1 LQHSP
6 NKPPDLAAFLLAGRS
21 FKQQEPAV
29 LSTTDDLRIREIKEL
44 STPEEVMRDIPRNL
58 TATRVV
64 MAARNAIHAILNGAD
79 DRLVVIVGPC
89 SIHDPIAAVDY
100 ATRLAT
106 LRERLADRLEIVMRV
121 YFEKPRTIVG
131 WKGLINDPGLDGSF
145 NINKG
150 LRLARNVLSA
160 VNNLGLPA
168 GTEFLDMT
176 TPQYIADLVAWAA
189 IGARTTE
196 SQIHRELASG
206 LSCPVGFKNGTD
218 GGVRIAAD
226 AVKSA
231 SHPHHFMAVTK
242 GGRSAIAA
250 TSGNED
256 CHIILRG
263 GRKPNYDAAS
273 VEAASAELHRAGVGL
288 RIMIDASHANSNKKP
303 ENQPKVAA
311 DVASQ
316 VASGDPR
323 IIGAMIESNLVA
335 GRQDVLPGVTLTY
348 GQSITD
354 GCIDFATTEQI
365 LHRLADAVAARRKT
379 KRSKWQERS
388 A

>member
-1 LQHSP
+1 M
-6 NKPPDLAAFLLAGRS
+6 
-21 FKQQEPAV
+21 
-29 LSTTDDLRIREIKEL
+29 REI
-44 STPEEVMRDIPRNL
+44 PRTL

-64 MAARNAIHAILNGAD
+64 TESRDAIHAILNGVD
-79 DRLVVIVGPC
+79 DRLLVVVGPC
-89 SIHDPIAAVDY
+89 SVHDPDAAVDY
-100 ATRLAT
+100 ATRLAAV
-106 LRERLADRLEIVMRV
+106 REQLSDRLEIVMRV
-121 YFEKPRTIVG
+121 YFEKPRTTVG
-131 WKGLINDPGLDGSF
+131 WKGLINDPDLDGSF

-168 GTEFLDMT
+168 GTEFLDVA

-218 GGVRIAAD
+218 GNVRIAAD

-242 GGRSAIAA
+242 RGRSAIAA

-263 GRKPNYDAAS
+263 GSRPNYDQAS
-273 VEAASAELHRAGVGL
+273 VASASAELARAGVAP
-288 RIMIDASHANSNKKP
+288 RIMIDASHANSGKKP
-303 ENQPKVAA
+303 ENQPLVVADIA
-311 DVASQ
+311 GQ
-316 VASGDPR
+316 VSDGDQR
-323 IIGAMIESNLVA
+323 IVGVMIESNLVA
-335 GRQDVLPGVTLTY
+335 GRQDVLPGATLTY

-354 GCIDFATTEQI
+354 GCIDWQSTVPA
-365 LHRLADAVAARRKT
+365 LNLLADAVAARRDA
-379 KRSKWQERS
+379 RRLQFLERS